1 MHHRRP
7 SPLRPK
13 PRVALIIET
22 ALASGRAILTGI
34 GRYLAAH
41 GHWAVTLEAREIE
54 SSPEWLTRW
63 TGDGIIARVRNPS
76 FVAGMAAAGVP
87 VVDVLGDCRDP
98 RFPLVHIEN
107 ASVARLAFEHLFE
120 RGFRNLGF
128 VGLRGINWSE
138 HRRAPFACGASAE
151 HCFYSECLLPYTTPL
166 GRSLDC
172 EQEELEVWLQRLPRP
187 AGIMVCNDQ
196 WGQVVLES
204 CRHLEMVVPEE
215 IAVIAVDNDAPL
227 CAVCNPPLSSVE
239 PRHEEVGYEAAR
251 LLDQLM
257 QGGQSPAD
265 PTLVPGGDV
274 VTRRSSDVQAVYD
287 PDVAVALRFI
297 YEYACDGLKVNDV
310 VEYVATSRS
319 TLQRR
324 FAETVGRSIHEEILR
339 IRLERARQLLTSTP
353 LPIGQIA
360 RKVGFEHQEYMG
372 SVFRKKLGLTP
383 LQVRK
388 GERRERRK
396 RRS

>member
-1 MHHRRP
+1 MER
-7 SPLRPK
+7 
-13 PRVALIIET
+13 
-22 ALASGRAILTGI
+22 
-34 GRYLAAH
+34 
-41 GHWAVTLEAREIE
+41 
-54 SSPEWLTRW
+54 SPEWLTHW

-76 FVAGMAAAGVP
+76 FVEGMAAAGVP

-107 ASVARLAFEHLFE
+107 ASIARLAFDHLFE
-120 RGFRNLGF
+120 RGFRNFGF

-138 HRRAPFACGASAE
+138 QRGGPFGELAAAK
-151 HCFYSECLLPYTTPL
+151 HCFYSDCRLPYTSPL

-172 EQEELEVWLQRLPRP
+172 EQEELNAWLKQMPRP
-187 AGIMVCNDQ
+187 IGIMVCNDQ

-204 CRHLEMVVPEE
+204 CRQLGVAVPEE

-239 PRHEEVGYEAAR
+239 PRHDEVGYEAAR
-251 LLDQLM
+251 LLEHLM
-257 QGGQSPAD
+257 QGSQPPGD

-274 VTRRSSDVQAVYD
+274 VTRRSSDVRAVDD
-287 PDVAVALRFI
+287 PDVAAALRYI
-297 YEYACDGLKVNDV
+297 YEYACDGLKVGDV
-310 VEYVATSRS
+310 VDYVTTSRS

-324 FAETVGRSIHEEILR
+324 FAGTVGRSIHDEILR
-339 IRLERARQLLTSTP
+339 VRLERAQKLLTTTP

-360 RKVGFEHQEYMG
+360 HMVGFEHQEYMG

-383 LQVRK
+383 LQVRE
-388 GERRERRK
+388 GEGRK
-396 RRS
+396 RTKRNPRSAAKSHANHNPKRGK